1 MNMKKKI
8 YKFSEIIN
16 LQLKKIMRRNSKVVC
31 YGLGINDP
39 KSIFGTTK
47 DLKKIFGDKRVFDV
61 PTSENSLT
69 GIGLGISLGGFIPI
83 ITHQRLDFFLLAMD
97 QLVNNLAKWKF
108 MFASKKKS
116 TVIIRLIVGRGWGQG
131 PTHSQSLH
139 SWFSHIP
146 GIKVLTPAFSK
157 DYVGL
162 LNQSLKENGPV
173 IIIEHRWLHDI
184 QSSYLSSN
192 KVIKFGKS
200 NLLSK
205 GKKLTIVSFSYS
217 TIEIMQIKDVLRDHN
232 IDYDHIDLP
241 TIKPLDYEN
250 IFKSCKKTGRLL
262 VVDNLS
268 HKHCSIG
275 KDIISTLIER
285 DNEIFKTKPCLISL
299 PEHPN
304 PTSFYLNKFFYA
316 NHQKI
321 LKNISELLN
330 IKISIN
336 NKNKKILFNSPHDI
350 PNKNFSGPF

>member
-1 MNMKKKI
+1 MYWKYFKYICEHKWN
-8 YKFSEIIN
+8 
-16 LQLKKIMRRNSKVVC
+16 
-31 YGLGINDP
+31 
-39 KSIFGTTK
+39 
-47 DLKKIFGDKRVFDV
+47 VF
-61 PTSENSLT
+61 
-69 GIGLGISLGGFIPI
+69 
-83 ITHQRLDFFLLAMD
+83 
-97 QLVNNLAKWKF
+97 
-108 MFASKKKS
+108 
-116 TVIIRLIVGRGWGQG
+116 
-131 PTHSQSLH
+131 
-139 SWFSHIP
+139 
-146 GIKVLTPAFSK
+146 
-157 DYVGL
+157 
-162 LNQSLKENGPV
+162 
-173 IIIEHRWLHDI
+173 IEHL
-184 QSSYLSSN
+184 
-192 KVIKFGKS
+192 K
-200 NLLSK
+200 
-205 GKKLTIVSFSYS
+205 
-217 TIEIMQIKDVLRDHN
+217 IMQIKDVLRDHN

-336 NKNKKILFNSPHDI
+336 DKNKKILLNSPHDI
-350 PNKNFSGPF
+350 PNKNFSVSKYQIFSLTPFVPCDITGIPRTPKFSYRSSLSEPS